1 MAENVRLS
9 DFPFSCSAHSFCLWY
24 FRAIGT
30 MYLTFRL
37 CCSGWIC
44 GQAVSHFW
52 YYVCVYFL
60 FCRFRL
66 FLFDR
71 FRLFFFCFPFSKL
84 SFDQTYQYCNFV
96 LYVDD
101 RMSHGYGLGLPCSY
115 RPAAHCFLAKYYW
128 CGRYASTTTGR
139 PSAEALALAFLDSNS

>member
-71 FRLFFFCFPFSKL
+71 FRLFFSVSLFRNCHSIRRTNIAILFSM
-84 SFDQTYQYCNFV
+84 SMIGCRMDMGWDCHV
-96 LYVDD
+96 RID
-101 RMSHGYGLGLPCSY
+101 RQHIVFWPN
-115 RPAAHCFLAKYYW
+115 
-128 CGRYASTTTGR
+128 TTGVGVT
-139 PSAEALALAFLDSNS
+139 LAPPQADRVRKPWHWHF